1 MTPKA
6 NPNDV
11 RKFLVS
17 LLTGTPGQAR
27 VTFTK
32 SDGTE
37 RQMKCTLK
45 EEFIQQYEKKT
56 DRVRKENEDVLSVWD
71 LDNNGWRSFRVDSI
85 KNIDFDLVE
94 NA

>member
-1 MTPKA
+1 
-6 NPNDV
+6 
-11 RKFLVS
+11 
-17 LLTGTPGQAR
+17 

-37 RQMKCTLK
+37 REMKCTLK

-85 KNIDFDLVE
+85 KHIDFDLVE

>member
-1 MTPKA
+1 M
-6 NPNDV
+6 
-11 RKFLVS
+11 
-17 LLTGTPGQAR
+17 
-27 VTFTK
+27 TFTK

-37 RQMKCTLK
+37 REMKCTLK

-56 DRVRKENEDVLSVWD
+56 ERVRKENEDVLSVWD

>member
-1 MTPKA
+1 M
-6 NPNDV
+6 
-11 RKFLVS
+11 
-17 LLTGTPGQAR
+17 
-27 VTFTK
+27 TFTK

-37 RQMKCTLK
+37 REMKCTLK

-85 KNIDFDLVE
+85 KHIDFDLVE

>member
-1 MTPKA
+1 M
-6 NPNDV
+6 
-11 RKFLVS
+11 
-17 LLTGTPGQAR
+17 
-27 VTFTK
+27 TFTK

-56 DRVRKENEDVLSVWD
+56 ERVRKENEDVLSVWD